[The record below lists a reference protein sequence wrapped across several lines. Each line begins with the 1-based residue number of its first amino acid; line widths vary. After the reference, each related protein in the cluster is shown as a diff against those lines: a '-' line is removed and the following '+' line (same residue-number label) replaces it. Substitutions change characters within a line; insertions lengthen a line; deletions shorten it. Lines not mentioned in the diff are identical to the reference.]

1 MIRLRRHFAVSLAV
15 LAAACGGWPT
25 ALSACQV
32 ERAAQVP
39 ITLAQGFPLIPVQH
53 RGRTW
58 LFLLDTGAQ
67 DWLVTPAAAATMG
80 LAQDRGRRM
89 RVLGTD
95 SATEA
100 DMVVLQG
107 VSLDGILLPARS
119 VPSSTLPGFERL
131 DPAPA
136 GIIGAP
142 VLSKFDLMFDGP
154 GRQLSLFSVTG
165 CTAVPVPLL
174 PPLTHVPLRRAAG
187 GEMILTISLGGTPVA
202 AVLDT
207 GARGTVLSQAAAAAM
222 ARGSR
227 GLRVGDDAMLDL
239 QPTIAPLTLD
249 QGQALLGMDYL
260 GRRRVWISYSTN
272 RMIVQLPRGP

>member
-1 MIRLRRHFAVSLAV
+1 MIRLQGHIAALTAV
-15 LAAACGGWPT
+15 LPAALVAWTAAAT
-25 ALSACQV
+25 ACQV

-39 ITLAQGFPLIPVQH
+39 ITLAQGFPLIPLQH

-67 DWLVTPAAAATMG
+67 DWLVTPEAAAAMG
-80 LAQDRGRRM
+80 LSADRGRRM

-100 DMVVLQG
+100 PLVMLEG
-107 VSLDGILLPARS
+107 MSLDGVRLLSRS
-119 VPSSTLPGFERL
+119 VPSSSLPGLEGL
-131 DPAPA
+131 DPVPA

-142 VLSKFDLMFDGP
+142 VLSKFDLMLDGP
-154 GRQLSLFSVTG
+154 GRQLSLFAVTG
-165 CTAVPVPLL
+165 CTAVPVPLQ
-174 PPLTHVPLRRAAG
+174 PPLTHVPLQRAAG
-187 GEMILTISLGGTPVA
+187 GEMILTISLGGTPVG

-207 GARGTVLSQAAAAAM
+207 GARGTVLAQAAAAAT
-222 ARGSR
+222 ARGGR
-227 GLRVGDDAMLDL
+227 GLRVGDDVMPDL
-239 QPTIAPLTLD
+239 QPTIAPLALD